1 MRGHVVDS
9 PSKIWKSTLSNLR
22 NCIELIQWLSH
33 LRRRNCLGAVPGQDE
48 GLLMQVF
55 HGGGAEDDEEPHP
68 KGGALEW
75 NGLIGLSLIGLV
87 V

>member
-1 MRGHVVDS
+1 
-9 PSKIWKSTLSNLR
+9 
-22 NCIELIQWLSH
+22 
-33 LRRRNCLGAVPGQDE
+33 
-48 GLLMQVF
+48 MQVL
-55 HGGGAEDDEEPHP
+55 HGGGAEDDEDPHP